1 MLVSISSSRA
11 ERNLVE
17 NNSSGLSNSRK
28 KEIPVG
34 SLADSYTII
43 LSILRV
49 YRASSELIHTRPLTK
64 EKEALSIQQSSCVS
78 EIILQNRIT

>member
-11 ERNLVE
+11 QRNLVE

-34 SLADSYTII
+34 SLADSDTII
-43 LSILRV
+43 PSILRV
-49 YRASSELIHTRPLTK
+49 YRTSSKLIHSRPLAK
-64 EKEALSIQQSSCVS
+64 EKEALPIQ
-78 EIILQNRIT
+78 